1 MAQTLLQFGLS
12 ASKGTLVRGSEL
24 PICQFYSS
32 TSSHSIVGGTAVK
45 IVAGVGSAIQPTQVG
60 EVTDD
65 EDTAIYGVV
74 VNNIRKGTRGV
85 GDFVEVAVAGCEVIM
100 EADGSISAGDQV
112 AFTPVASTPTTPAL
126 GTVSTAASTK
136 AVLGIAQ
143 ESASASGDLI
153 RVLITCAGSE
163 HVAS

>member
-32 TSSHSIVGGTAVK
+32 TATDTIVGGTAVK
-45 IVAGVGSAIQPTQVG
+45 IVAGAGSAVQATQVG
-60 EVTDD
+60 DVSGAT
-65 EDTAIYGVV
+65 DTAVYGVV
-74 VNNIRKGTRGV
+74 VNNIIKGTRGV

-100 EADGSISAGDQV
+100 EADGAISAGDQV
-112 AFTPVASTPTTPAL
+112 SFASGVVTT
-126 GTVSTAASTK
+126 ASSSD
-136 AVLGIAQ
+136 AVLGVAQ
-143 ESASASGDLI
+143 ESAAASGDLL

>member
-32 TSSHSIVGGTAVK
+32 TATDTIVGGTAVK
-45 IVAGVGSAIQPTQVG
+45 IVAGSGANPQVTQVG
-60 EVTDD
+60 DVTGAT
-65 EDTAIYGVV
+65 DTAVYGVV
-74 VNNIRKGTRGV
+74 VNNIIKGTRRV
-85 GDFVEVAVAGCEVIM
+85 GDFVEVAVLGHEVIM
-100 EADGSISAGDQV
+100 EASGSITAGSQV
-112 AFTPVASTPTTPAL
+112 SFASGKV
-126 GTVSTAASTK
+126 GTASSSD

-143 ESASASGDLI
+143 ESASASGDLV

>member
-32 TSSHSIVGGTAVK
+32 TATDTVVGGTAVK
-45 IVAGVGSAIQPTQVG
+45 IVAGAGSAVQATQVG
-60 EVTDD
+60 DVSGAT
-65 EDTAIYGVV
+65 DTAVYGVV
-74 VNNIRKGTRGV
+74 VNNIIKGTRGV

-100 EADGSISAGDQV
+100 EADGAISAGDQV
-112 AFTPVASTPTTPAL
+112 SFASGVVTT
-126 GTVSTAASTK
+126 ASSAD
-136 AVLGIAQ
+136 AVLGVAQ
-143 ESASASGDLI
+143 ESAAASGDLL

>member
-32 TSSHSIVGGTAVK
+32 TATDTIVGGTAVK
-45 IVAGVGSAIQPTQVG
+45 IVAGAGSAVQATQVG
-60 EVTDD
+60 DVSGAT
-65 EDTAIYGVV
+65 DTAVYGVV
-74 VNNIRKGTRGV
+74 VNNILKGTRGV

-100 EADGSISAGDQV
+100 EADGAISAGDQV
-112 AFTPVASTPTTPAL
+112 SFASGVVTT
-126 GTVSTAASTK
+126 ASSAD
-136 AVLGIAQ
+136 AVLGVAQ
-143 ESASASGDLI
+143 ESAAASGDLL

>member
-32 TSSHSIVGGTAVK
+32 TATDTIVGGTAVK
-45 IVAGVGSAIQPTQVG
+45 IVAGAGSAVQATQVG
-60 EVTDD
+60 DVSGAT
-65 EDTAIYGVV
+65 DTAVYGVV
-74 VNNIRKGTRGV
+74 VNNIVKGTRGV

-100 EADGSISAGDQV
+100 EADGAISAGDQV
-112 AFTPVASTPTTPAL
+112 SFASGVVTT
-126 GTVSTAASTK
+126 ASSAD
-136 AVLGIAQ
+136 AVLGVAQ
-143 ESASASGDLI
+143 ESAAASGDLL

>member
-24 PICQFYSS
+24 PICQFYASS
-32 TSSHSIVGGTAVK
+32 ALATISGGTAVK
-45 IVAGVGSAIQPTQVG
+45 IVAGAGSAVQPTQVT
-60 EVTDD
+60 EVTEGSDK
-65 EDTAIYGVV
+65 AVYGVV
-74 VNNIRKGTRGV
+74 VNNIVKGKRGV

-100 EADGSISAGDQV
+100 EARDKISAGAQV
-112 AFTPVASTPTTPAL
+112 SF
-126 GTVSTAASTK
+126 GFGGVSAAAPYD

-143 ESASASGDLI
+143 ESAAAAGDLL

>member
-32 TSSHSIVGGTAVK
+32 TATDTISGGSAVK
-45 IVAGVGSAIQPTQVG
+45 IVAGAGSAVQPTQVG
-60 EVTDD
+60 DVSGAT
-65 EDTAIYGVV
+65 DTAVYGVV
-74 VNNIRKGTRGV
+74 VNNIVKGTHGV

-100 EADGSISAGDQV
+100 EADGAISAGDQV
-112 AFTPVASTPTTPAL
+112 SFASGVVA
-126 GTVSTAASTK
+126 TASSAD

-143 ESASASGDLI
+143 ESAAASGDLL

-163 HVAS
+163 HVASQFWKGDIT

>member
-32 TSSHSIVGGTAVK
+32 TATDTIVGGTAVK
-45 IVAGVGSAIQPTQVG
+45 IVAGSGSAVQPTQVG
-60 EVTDD
+60 DVTGATDV
-65 EDTAIYGVV
+65 AVYGVV

-112 AFTPVASTPTTPAL
+112 SFAS
-126 GTVSTAASTK
+126 GVVSTASSGD

-143 ESASASGDLI
+143 ESASASGDLL